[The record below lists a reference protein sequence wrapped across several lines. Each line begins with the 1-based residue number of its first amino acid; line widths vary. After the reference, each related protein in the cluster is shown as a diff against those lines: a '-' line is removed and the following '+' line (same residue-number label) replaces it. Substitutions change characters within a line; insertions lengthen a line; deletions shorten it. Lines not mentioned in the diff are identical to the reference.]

1 MTREKSKRK
10 VKLTMKGKSYGH
22 LLRQHLSSSSRSS
35 KLGERSDTPLTPP
48 ELTQLS
54 QPAALRQQHDAYK
67 EVIELSSGSESEKEE
82 EEDES
87 TLFIPPGPGPSAPPQ
102 RKPILPPQS
111 VQLYDEDMEDLPEG
125 EGAREDDFFPELSP
139 KMQPRDGD
147 DNMDDDNRP
156 DSAGDTE
163 DEDVEEIDEG
173 DPVTDAEDFDVKL
186 PRVNFMAR
194 WRAFSGKER
203 LPCLQTSSEN
213 SRNLSLQGLFEWAKT
228 EVNKQLPVRYSIT
241 SLTAAV
247 YFTGQPKQSY
257 WVQSLEEEKGTTFSV
272 LLRLLQKKREER
284 RARTRGP
291 VKDIWVDFD
300 LYVTPAGAP
309 ASNLPIRGMEN
320 QFGSGRTPTERML
333 NQLPTVQAQLL
344 ATEGHASDVIIHWK
358 CTHRGCRNHP
368 LTCWVALKDAE
379 VLPGRVENHYAVPHR
394 ILERWNM
401 EIRQGVSNVLDPS
414 ENVRSLLRQEK
425 ERARGGKKDGTVSVL
440 SEEIA
445 SVKELLLGISQA
457 YAAKGAAE
465 LAANTPKSE
474 YTPFG
479 SQYPPFRLL
488 QAFFQWWYDKTP
500 KHNTTMQAE
509 ITHLGNLAI
518 RADWSLDF
526 IRNLCKISLQLW
538 REVTLS
544 CSLKRLYQMRIQ
556 IEQFVED
563 KHWETYMN
571 KETGW
576 NQADFEP
583 EMLRQL
589 AAEADH
595 LLALGI
601 E

>member
-1 MTREKSKRK
+1 MTCGKGKRR
-10 VKLTMKGKSYGH
+10 VKLTPKGKSYAH

-35 KLGERSDTPLTPP
+35 ELGERSDTPLTPP
-48 ELTQLS
+48 EFTQLS
-54 QPAALRQQHDAYK
+54 QPAALRQQQDAYK
-67 EVIELSSGSESEKEE
+67 DVIELSSGSEGEEEE

-87 TLFIPPGPGPSAPPQ
+87 TLFVPPGPGSSAPPRHKPIAPPR
-102 RKPILPPQS
+102 RKPSVPPQS
-111 VQLYDEDMEDLPEG
+111 VQTYDEDMEDPPEG
-125 EGAREDDFFPELSP
+125 EDDGPDGA
-139 KMQPRDGD
+139 G
-147 DNMDDDNRP
+147 
-156 DSAGDTE
+156 ATE
-163 DEDVEEIDEG
+163 DEDVEEVDEG

-194 WRAFSGKER
+194 WRAFLGKER

-213 SRNLSLQGLFEWAKT
+213 SHNLSLQGLFEWAKT
-228 EVNKQLPVRYSIT
+228 QVNKQLPVRYSIT

-284 RARTRGP
+284 KARTRGP

-300 LYVTPAGAP
+300 LYVAPASAP
-309 ASNLPIRGMEN
+309 ASNIPIRGIGN
-320 QFGSGRTPTERML
+320 QFGSGQTPTERML

-368 LTCWVALKDAE
+368 LTCWVALKD
-379 VLPGRVENHYAVPHR
+379 
-394 ILERWNM
+394 
-401 EIRQGVSNVLDPS
+401 GVSSVLDPS

-440 SEEIA
+440 LEEIA
-445 SVKELLLGISQA
+445 GVKELLLRISQA

-465 LAANTPKSE
+465 LAANIPKSE
-474 YTPFG
+474 YAPFG

-488 QAFFQWWYDKTP
+488 QAFFQWWYDQTP
-500 KHNTTMQAE
+500 KHDTTMQAD
-509 ITHLGNLAI
+509 ITYLGNLAV

-526 IRNLCKISLQLW
+526 ICNPCKISLQLW

-544 CSLKRLYQMRIQ
+544 CSLKRLYQMRTQ

-563 KHWETYMN
+563 KHWETYIN

-583 EMLRQL
+583 EILRQL
-589 AAEADH
+589 AAEAED